1 MATLGCGRSQLVSP
15 LFDFFELVVGVCIHV
30 ADSAT
35 AGVRT
40 RTSFGTPLF
49 LFDHFELAVGV
60 GIHVAD
66 SATAGVRS
74 IVACGLSSQKVI

>member
-1 MATLGCGRSQLVSP
+1 
-15 LFDFFELVVGVCIHV
+15 
-30 ADSAT
+30 
-35 AGVRT
+35 VRT